1 LVNDL
6 TNNFKF
12 CSIFSC
18 IIEFV
23 VIFKNLVSHTNQI
36 ELLTEKHIELIL
48 IDWLLY
54 NPQTP
59 LLFTRPVFWVFFLLV
74 FGVFTLLYKKT
85 FWRNTWLFA
94 ISVFFYYKSS
104 GLFFSILL
112 VSVAVNFF
120 LGNKLYKAESLRKK
134 KTWVLIAVF
143 FNLSWLVYFKYT
155 YFFAD
160 LINNWFGTQLVVY
173 DWLLYGINQAAGS
186 SFDATRILLPVGI
199 SFYTFQI
206 ISYIVDLYRNDV
218 KPIKNL
224 MDFGFYVSFFPQL
237 VAGPIV
243 RASAFVP
250 QMYAGYKVHKDEA
263 AQALFLILNGLFK
276 KIVIADYISVNFV
289 DRVFDNPMTYS
300 GLENLLAVYGYSIQ
314 IYCDFSGYTDIAIG
328 LALWMGFRLPV
339 NFNSPYKADNITD
352 FWRRWHISL
361 STWLK
366 DYLYIPLGGNR
377 KGKIRTYIN
386 LALTMLI
393 GGLWHGANLRFVI
406 WGALHGTYLALHK
419 LWLTVFP
426 NQNKKLRVLRVFIT
440 FHIVTLTWMAFRAKS
455 MSSVL
460 DMFSQML
467 YNFKGR
473 FALEIIHAYKLV
485 LGLIVFAFIIHWL
498 PTQWKNWC
506 RGLFIDMPVY
516 LKVVATVLIIF
527 ILAQFTSAELQP
539 FIYFQF

>member
-1 LVNDL
+1 
-6 TNNFKF
+6 
-12 CSIFSC
+12 
-18 IIEFV
+18 
-23 VIFKNLVSHTNQI
+23 
-36 ELLTEKHIELIL
+36 
-48 IDWLLY
+48 
-54 NPQTP
+54 
-59 LLFTRPVFWVFFLLV
+59 
-74 FGVFTLLYKKT
+74 
-85 FWRNTWLFA
+85 
-94 ISVFFYYKSS
+94 
-104 GLFFSILL
+104 
-112 VSVAVNFF
+112 
-120 LGNKLYKAESLRKK
+120 
-134 KTWVLIAVF
+134 
-143 FNLSWLVYFKYT
+143 
-155 YFFAD
+155 
-160 LINNWFGTQLVVY
+160 
-173 DWLLYGINQAAGS
+173 
-186 SFDATRILLPVGI
+186 
-199 SFYTFQI
+199 
-206 ISYIVDLYRNDV
+206 
-218 KPIKNL
+218 
-224 MDFGFYVSFFPQL
+224 
-237 VAGPIV
+237 
-243 RASAFVP
+243 
-250 QMYAGYKVHKDEA
+250 MYAGYKVHKDEA

-527 ILAQFTSAELQP
+527 ILTQFTSAELQP